1 MKYLISIIS
10 NYQLLEAILYKQRV
24 LKDDE
29 TVLMIGEPLS
39 VKYKNYAVL
48 KKYFSDVIPFNI
60 SCNYADGYE
69 DKRHYFDKLL
79 KSHGFKLKDFDEII
93 VSAAHHAFG
102 IYLNQKGR
110 NFIFMEDGAG
120 MLSRSEHLKKVETDI
135 HESRGKAMASLGLF
149 NGSNKYVK
157 EIICDFSRQ
166 AAPFSPPDNAR
177 DFSVE
182 RAMRDIGDEEKE
194 FIIKF
199 FLNRARVDI
208 PKNSA
213 VIFTEYLA
221 HLRIIPF
228 EYQCKIY
235 QYLCDYFLTG
245 YNIVF
250 KPHPDDLLYYG
261 LLFKDAF
268 IIRERFP
275 AEILPYVFNNK
286 PSLIAGISTT
296 SIHNIKYAFDNIL
309 SFDFGCRRVSVIDS
323 FHSYYIALKIIE
335 NLGIYKSFRPI
346 GAYMPLIDN
355 MIAFGGID
363 MAGFHAEKG
372 ASLGASGLFIIDNI
386 TDIASKEDI
395 INILDKAGGDCA
407 AVFINSLKD
416 ICFYHKDRTDIYKHI
431 IPIRIYK
438 ELLRENQVYEDDEPD
453 TIYIWTKNENIKR
466 KICAMSIEKTL
477 GYTGIKIKKEAM
489 TEESLRIAVLEGI
502 LEATEKRLLYEI
514 EKNKKTPENV
524 SAKE

>member
-1 MKYLISIIS
+1 
-10 NYQLLEAILYKQRV
+10 LYEQTV
-24 LKDDE
+24 LKDEE
-29 TVLMIGEPLS
+29 TVLMIGEPLT
-39 VKYKNYAVL
+39 VKYKNYAAL
-48 KKYFSDVIPFNI
+48 KKYFTDIIPFNI

-69 DKRHYFDKLL
+69 DKRPYFDKLL
-79 KSHGFKLKDFDEII
+79 KSHGFKLKDFDTVI
-93 VSAAHHAFG
+93 VAAAHHAFG

-110 NFIFMEDGAG
+110 DFIFMEDGAG
-120 MLSRSEHLKKVETDI
+120 MFSRSESLKKIETGI
-135 HESRGKAMASLGLF
+135 HKSRGNAAAKLGLF
-149 NGSNKYVK
+149 DGSNKYVK

-166 AAPFSPPDNAR
+166 AAPFSPPDNAL
-177 DFSVE
+177 DFSAE
-182 RAMRDIGDEEKE
+182 RALRDIGDEEKE

-199 FLNRARVDI
+199 FLNKASIDI

-213 VIFTEYLA
+213 VIFTEHFANLK
-221 HLRIIPF
+221 IMSF

-245 YNIVF
+245 YNLAF

-296 SIHNIKYAFDNIL
+296 SIHNIKYAFDNML
-309 SFDFGCRRVSVIDS
+309 SFDEGCRSVSVIDS

-335 NLGIYKSFRPI
+335 NLGIYKNFIPI
-346 GAYMPLIDN
+346 GAYMPIIDN

-363 MAGFHAEKG
+363 MAGFHAETG
-372 ASLGASGLFIIDNI
+372 ASLGASGLFIMDNI
-386 TDIASKEDI
+386 TDTASKEDI
-395 INILDKAGGDCA
+395 INILDNADRDSI
-407 AVFINSLKD
+407 AVFINSLND
-416 ICFYHKDRTDIYKHI
+416 ICFYHEDRTDIYKHI

-489 TEESLRIAVLEGI
+489 TEEGLRIAVLEGI
-502 LEATEKRLLYEI
+502 LEATEKRLIHEI